1 MVWRGVWSPTSSLG
15 SSKAEFQKPLIFG
28 APKKYL
34 TSGKVKRMYIF
45 CLVALIQSFNFVS
58 DILRKRSMILMKYSI
73 LFAKYSIL
81 FATVPTITEIFFPIS
96 IATIV
101 KETISSRNYHYHSG
115 YGYQAWQDGEL
126 PWQAPTHKVTQPFG
140 HMVLQDHVKNK
151 TIISSLPKCLWL
163 ANLVGLWLAL
173 MASHL
178 YSYSTPTSCGLE
190 RSRDKLKPLYLHY
203 HKAYDHQTWIVGDLT
218 CEASIQIVTSSFN
231 HVVLLDHT
239 TN

>member
-1 MVWRGVWSPTSSLG
+1 
-15 SSKAEFQKPLIFG
+15 
-28 APKKYL
+28 
-34 TSGKVKRMYIF
+34 
-45 CLVALIQSFNFVS
+45 
-58 DILRKRSMILMKYSI
+58 MKYSI

-151 TIISSLPKCLWL
+151 TIISSLPQ
-163 ANLVGLWLAL
+163 GLWSPNLDSWWL
-173 MASHL
+173 NLWGFHPDS
-178 YSYSTPTSCGLE
+178 
-190 RSRDKLKPLYLHY
+190 DK
-203 HKAYDHQTWIVGDLT
+203 
-218 CEASIQIVTSSFN
+218 FF
-231 HVVLLDHT
+231 
-239 TN
+239 